1 MLKDLASRI
10 REYKKEAILTPLLM
24 VGEVFME
31 VLIPALMAQIID
43 IGVSQ
48 GNISY
53 TVKMSIILVLC
64 AFASMFFGVLGAKTA
79 SVASS
84 GFARNLRHDLYYKIE
99 DFSFSNI
106 DSFSTS
112 SLITRLTTDVQ
123 NVQMAFQMVIR
134 MFVRS
139 PIMFLFAIFMVAKNG
154 GSVMFIY
161 IVAVPI
167 LAAGIFFMMSKA
179 HPKFE
184 KAFKSYD
191 GLNRVVGENLNGI
204 RTVKAY
210 VREEEETEKFDESAT
225 QIYNNFVSAQK
236 IMALSQPMMSAVM
249 YLCIVAVC
257 YVGARLI
264 NNGHM
269 TTGQLMSIFT
279 YNAQILMSLI
289 MIGMFMVMVTI
300 ARASAERIMEVLE
313 TEPDM
318 AINEGGEKSV
328 KDGSI
333 EFDHVTFGY
342 KKGTAVLEDINLKIK
357 SGMMVGILG
366 PTGSG
371 KSTLISLIA
380 RLYDVTEGRVM
391 VGGRD
396 VRDYNLKA
404 LRDEV
409 SVVLQKNQ
417 LFTGSV
423 KENLR
428 WGNKDASDEE
438 IVKVCKIAAADSF
451 IAPLKEGYDSHVEQG
466 GTNFSGGQRQRLC
479 IARALL
485 KHPKILIMDDSTS
498 AVDTATDSQIRAALK
513 NDVKD
518 LTKIIIA
525 QRISSVQDAD
535 MIIMMNDGRIED
547 VGTHDE
553 LLMRNKNYQ
562 GLYNTQ
568 TKAKEA

>member
-1 MLKDLASRI
+1 
-10 REYKKEAILTPLLM
+10 
-24 VGEVFME
+24 
-31 VLIPALMAQIID
+31 
-43 IGVSQ
+43 
-48 GNISY
+48 
-53 TVKMSIILVLC
+53 
-64 AFASMFFGVLGAKTA
+64 
-79 SVASS
+79 
-84 GFARNLRHDLYYKIE
+84 
-99 DFSFSNI
+99 
-106 DSFSTS
+106 
-112 SLITRLTTDVQ
+112 
-123 NVQMAFQMVIR
+123 
-134 MFVRS
+134 
-139 PIMFLFAIFMVAKNG
+139 
-154 GSVMFIY
+154 
-161 IVAVPI
+161 
-167 LAAGIFFMMSKA
+167 
-179 HPKFE
+179 
-184 KAFKSYD
+184 
-191 GLNRVVGENLNGI
+191 
-204 RTVKAY
+204 
-210 VREEEETEKFDESAT
+210 
-225 QIYNNFVSAQK
+225 
-236 IMALSQPMMSAVM
+236 
-249 YLCIVAVC
+249 
-257 YVGARLI
+257 
-264 NNGHM
+264 
-269 TTGQLMSIFT
+269 MSIFT

-289 MIGMFMVMVTI
+289 MVGMFMVMVTI

-313 TEPDM
+313 TKPDM
-318 AINEGGEKSV
+318 DINEDGESVV

-333 EFDHVTFGY
+333 EFDNVDFAY
-342 KKGTAVLEDINLKIK
+342 KKGTNVLENINLRIE

-380 RLYDVTEGRVM
+380 RLYDATNGSVK

-396 VRDYNLKA
+396 VREYNLKA

-417 LFTGSV
+417 LFTGTV

-438 IVKVCKIAAADSF
+438 IVRVSKIAAADSF

-485 KHPKILIMDDSTS
+485 KQPKILIMDDSTS
-498 AVDTATDSQIRAALK
+498 AVDTATDTQIRQALK

-535 MIIMMNDGRIED
+535 MIIMMNDGHIED
-547 VGTHDE
+547 IGTHDE
-553 LLMRNKNYQ
+553 LLSRNKNYQ

>member
-1 MLKDLASRI
+1 MLKELASRI
-10 REYKKEAILTPLLM
+10 REYKKESMLTPLFM
-24 VGEVFME
+24 IGEVFME
-31 VLIPALMAQIID
+31 VLIPALMARVID
-43 IGVSQ
+43 VGVSQ

-53 TVKMSIILVLC
+53 TIRMSILLVIC
-64 AFASMFFGVLGAKTA
+64 AFFSMLFGVMGAKTA
-79 SVASS
+79 SIASS
-84 GFARNLRHDLYYKIE
+84 GFARNLRHDLYYKIQ

-139 PIMFLFAIFMVAKNG
+139 PIMFIFAIIMVARNG
-154 GSVMFIY
+154 GSLMFTY
-161 IVAVPI
+161 IVAIPV
-167 LAAGIFFMMSKA
+167 LGLGIFLMMSKA
-179 HPKFE
+179 HPRFE

-191 GLNRVVGENLNGI
+191 NLNRVVGENLNGI

-210 VREEEETEKFDESAT
+210 VREDKETEKFDQSAT
-225 QIYNNFVSAQK
+225 EIYNNFVSAQK
-236 IMALSQPMMSAVM
+236 IMAFSQPMMSSVM
-249 YLCIVAVC
+249 YLCIIAVC
-257 YVGARLI
+257 AIGAHLI
-264 NNGHM
+264 NAGNM
-269 TTGQLMSIFT
+269 TTGQLMSVFT
-279 YNAQILMSLI
+279 YNGQILMSLI

-300 ARASAERIMEVLE
+300 ARASAERIMEVLD

-318 AINEGGEKSV
+318 DTNENGLKQV

-333 EFDHVTFGY
+333 EFDNVTFGY
-342 KKGTAVLEDINLKIK
+342 KKDSPVLENINIKIE
-357 SGMMVGILG
+357 SGMMVGVLG

-371 KSTLISLIA
+371 KSTLVSLIA
-380 RLYDVTEGRVM
+380 RLYDVTSGTIK
-391 VGGRD
+391 VGGVD
-396 VRDYNLKA
+396 VKDYNLKA

-417 LFTGSV
+417 LFSGTV
-423 KENLR
+423 KENLK

-438 IVKVCKIAAADSF
+438 IIWASKIAAADPFVSTMR
-451 IAPLKEGYDSHVEQG
+451 EGYDSHVEQG

-485 KHPKILIMDDSTS
+485 KKPKVLIMDDSTS
-498 AVDTATDSQIRAALK
+498 AVDTQTDSQIRYALRH
-513 NDVKD
+513 DVKD

-535 MIIMMNDGRIED
+535 MIIMLNDGRIED
-547 VGTHDE
+547 VGTHEE
-553 LLMRNKNYQ
+553 LLSRNKNYQ
-562 GLYNTQ
+562 GLFNTQ
-568 TKAKEA
+568 AKAKEA

>member
-10 REYKKEAILTPLLM
+10 REYRKEAILTPLLM

-53 TVKMSIILVLC
+53 TVKMSILLVLC
-64 AFASMFFGVLGAKTA
+64 AFASMFFGVMGAKTA
-79 SVASS
+79 SIASS

-139 PIMFLFAIFMVAKNG
+139 PIMFLFAIIMVAKNG

-210 VREEEETEKFDESAT
+210 VREEEETGKFDESAGE
-225 QIYNNFVSAQK
+225 IYNNFVSAQK
-236 IMALSQPMMSAVM
+236 IMAFSQPMMSSVM

-264 NNGHM
+264 NIGHM

-289 MIGMFMVMVTI
+289 MVGMFMVMVTI

-313 TEPDM
+313 TKPDM
-318 AINEGGEKSV
+318 DINEDGESVV

-333 EFDHVTFGY
+333 EFDNVDFAY
-342 KKGTAVLEDINLKIK
+342 KKGTNVLENINLRIE

-380 RLYDVTEGRVM
+380 RLYDATDGSVK

-396 VRDYNLKA
+396 VREYNLKA

-417 LFTGSV
+417 LFTGTV

-438 IVKVCKIAAADSF
+438 IVRVSKIAAADSF

-485 KHPKILIMDDSTS
+485 KQPKILIMDDSTS
-498 AVDTATDSQIRAALK
+498 AVDTATDTQIRQALK

-535 MIIMMNDGRIED
+535 MIIMMNDGHIED
-547 VGTHDE
+547 IGTHDE
-553 LLMRNKNYQ
+553 LLSRNKNYQ

>member
-10 REYKKEAILTPLLM
+10 REYRKDAILTPLLM

-31 VLIPALMAQIID
+31 VLIPALMANIID

-48 GNISY
+48 GNIPY
-53 TVKMSIILVLC
+53 TVKMSILLILC

-123 NVQMAFQMVIR
+123 NVQMAFQMIIR

-139 PIMFLFAIFMVAKNG
+139 PMMFLFAIFMVARNG
-154 GSVMFIY
+154 GSLTFVY
-161 IVAVPI
+161 IVAIPV
-167 LAAGIFFMMSKA
+167 LATGIFLMMSKA
-179 HPKFE
+179 HPKFDR
-184 KAFKSYD
+184 AFKSYD

-210 VREEEETEKFDESAT
+210 VREDKETEKFDEAAT
-225 QIYNNFVSAQK
+225 EIYDNFVSAQK
-236 IMALSQPMMSAVM
+236 IMALSQPIMSAVM
-249 YLCIVAVC
+249 NLCIVAVC
-257 YVGARLI
+257 FLGARLI

-300 ARASAERIMEVLE
+300 ARTSAERIMEVLR
-313 TEPDM
+313 TTPDM
-318 AINEGGEKSV
+318 DINEDGEKSV
-328 KDGSI
+328 RDGSV
-333 EFDHVTFGY
+333 EFDHVNFSY
-342 KKGTAVLEDINLKIK
+342 KKGSAVLEDINLKIE

-380 RLYDVTEGRVM
+380 RLYDVESGTLK
-391 VGGRD
+391 VGGLD
-396 VRDYNLKA
+396 VKKYNLKA

-417 LFTGSV
+417 LFSGTV
-423 KENLR
+423 KENLK

-438 IVKVCKIAAADSF
+438 IVRVCKIAAADSF
-451 IAPLKEGYDSHVEQG
+451 IAPLAEGYDSHVEQG

-485 KHPKILIMDDSTS
+485 KRPKILIMDDSTS
-498 AVDTATDSQIRAALK
+498 AVDTATDSQIRNALR

-535 MIIMMNDGRIED
+535 MIIMMNDGHIED
-547 VGTHDE
+547 IGTHDE
-553 LLMRNKNYQ
+553 LLARNKNYQ
-562 GLYNTQ
+562 GLYRTQ
-568 TKAKEA
+568 AKAKEA

>member
-1 MLKDLASRI
+1 
-10 REYKKEAILTPLLM
+10 
-24 VGEVFME
+24 
-31 VLIPALMAQIID
+31 
-43 IGVSQ
+43 
-48 GNISY
+48 
-53 TVKMSIILVLC
+53 
-64 AFASMFFGVLGAKTA
+64 
-79 SVASS
+79 
-84 GFARNLRHDLYYKIE
+84 
-99 DFSFSNI
+99 
-106 DSFSTS
+106 
-112 SLITRLTTDVQ
+112 
-123 NVQMAFQMVIR
+123 
-134 MFVRS
+134 
-139 PIMFLFAIFMVAKNG
+139 
-154 GSVMFIY
+154 
-161 IVAVPI
+161 
-167 LAAGIFFMMSKA
+167 
-179 HPKFE
+179 
-184 KAFKSYD
+184 
-191 GLNRVVGENLNGI
+191 
-204 RTVKAY
+204 
-210 VREEEETEKFDESAT
+210 
-225 QIYNNFVSAQK
+225 
-236 IMALSQPMMSAVM
+236 
-249 YLCIVAVC
+249 
-257 YVGARLI
+257 
-264 NNGHM
+264 
-269 TTGQLMSIFT
+269 
-279 YNAQILMSLI
+279 
-289 MIGMFMVMVTI
+289 
-300 ARASAERIMEVLE
+300 
-313 TEPDM
+313 
-318 AINEGGEKSV
+318 
-328 KDGSI
+328 
-333 EFDHVTFGY
+333 
-342 KKGTAVLEDINLKIK
+342 
-357 SGMMVGILG
+357 MMVGILG

>member
-1 MLKDLASRI
+1 MLKELASRI
-10 REYKKEAILTPLLM
+10 REYKKESILTPLFM
-24 VGEVFME
+24 IGEVFME
-31 VLIPALMAQIID
+31 VLIPALMARVID
-43 IGVSQ
+43 VGVSQ

-53 TVKMSIILVLC
+53 TIRMSILLVIC
-64 AFASMFFGVLGAKTA
+64 AFFSMLFGVMGAKTA
-79 SVASS
+79 SIASS
-84 GFARNLRHDLYYKIE
+84 GFARNLRHDLYYKIQ

-139 PIMFLFAIFMVAKNG
+139 PIMFIFAIIMVARNG
-154 GSVMFIY
+154 GSLMFTY
-161 IVAVPI
+161 IVAIPV
-167 LAAGIFFMMSKA
+167 LGLGIFLMMSKA
-179 HPKFE
+179 HPRFE

-191 GLNRVVGENLNGI
+191 NLNRVVGENLNGI

-210 VREEEETEKFDESAT
+210 VREDKETEKFDQSAT
-225 QIYNNFVSAQK
+225 EIYNNFVSAQK
-236 IMALSQPMMSAVM
+236 IMAFSQPMMSSVM
-249 YLCIVAVC
+249 YLCIIAVC
-257 YVGARLI
+257 AIGAHLI
-264 NNGHM
+264 NAGNM
-269 TTGQLMSIFT
+269 TTGQLMSVFT
-279 YNAQILMSLI
+279 YNGQILMSLI

-300 ARASAERIMEVLE
+300 ARASAERIMEVLD

-318 AINEGGEKSV
+318 DTNENGLKQV

-333 EFDHVTFGY
+333 EFDNVTFGY
-342 KKGTAVLEDINLKIK
+342 KKDSPVLENINIKIE
-357 SGMMVGILG
+357 SGMMVGVLG

-371 KSTLISLIA
+371 KSTLVSLIA
-380 RLYDVTEGRVM
+380 RLYDVTSGTIK
-391 VGGRD
+391 VGGVD
-396 VRDYNLKA
+396 VKDYNLKA

-417 LFTGSV
+417 LFSGTV
-423 KENLR
+423 KENLK

-438 IVKVCKIAAADSF
+438 IIWASKIAAADPFVSTMR
-451 IAPLKEGYDSHVEQG
+451 EGYDSHVEQG

-485 KHPKILIMDDSTS
+485 KKPKVLIMDDSTS
-498 AVDTATDSQIRAALK
+498 AVDTQTDSQIRYALRH
-513 NDVKD
+513 DVKD

-535 MIIMMNDGRIED
+535 MIIMLNDGRIED
-547 VGTHDE
+547 VGTHEE
-553 LLMRNKNYQ
+553 LLSRNKNYQ
-562 GLYNTQ
+562 GLFNTQ
-568 TKAKEA
+568 AKAKEA

>member
-10 REYKKEAILTPLLM
+10 REYRKEAILTPLLM

-53 TVKMSIILVLC
+53 TVKMSILLVLC
-64 AFASMFFGVLGAKTA
+64 AFASMFFGVMGAKTA
-79 SVASS
+79 SIASS

-139 PIMFLFAIFMVAKNG
+139 PIMFLFAIIMVAKNG

-210 VREEEETEKFDESAT
+210 VREEEETGKFDESAGE
-225 QIYNNFVSAQK
+225 IYNNFVSAQK
-236 IMALSQPMMSAVM
+236 IMAFSQPMMSSVM

-264 NNGHM
+264 NIGHM

-289 MIGMFMVMVTI
+289 MVGMFMVMVMMVLVLVFVLMVMVVLTVAAI
-300 ARASAERIMEVLE
+300 ACYAMTLGPVTWVLLSE
-313 TEPDM
+313 IFP
-318 AINEGGEKSV
+318 GRV
-328 KDGSI
+328 R
-333 EFDHVTFGY
+333 
-342 KKGTAVLEDINLKIK
+342 GTAMAVCTFALWVGSCTLTFAFPSMNAGLGCSGSFWIYAGICLLGFLYFLRSCPETRGKTLE
-357 SGMMVGILG
+357 
-366 PTGSG
+366 
-371 KSTLISLIA
+371 
-380 RLYDVTEGRVM
+380 
-391 VGGRD
+391 
-396 VRDYNLKA
+396 
-404 LRDEV
+404 
-409 SVVLQKNQ
+409 Q
-417 LFTGSV
+417 L
-423 KENLR
+423 EN
-428 WGNKDASDEE
+428 E
-438 IVKVCKIAAADSF
+438 
-451 IAPLKEGYDSHVEQG
+451 
-466 GTNFSGGQRQRLC
+466 
-479 IARALL
+479 
-485 KHPKILIMDDSTS
+485 
-498 AVDTATDSQIRAALK
+498 
-513 NDVKD
+513 
-518 LTKIIIA
+518 LT
-525 QRISSVQDAD
+525 R
-535 MIIMMNDGRIED
+535 
-547 VGTHDE
+547 
-553 LLMRNKNYQ
+553 
-562 GLYNTQ
+562 
-568 TKAKEA
+568 

>member
-318 AINEGGEKSV
+318 AINEDGEKSV
-328 KDGSI
+328 QDGSI

-342 KKGTAVLEDINLKIK
+342 KNGTAVLEDINLKIK

-547 VGTHDE
+547 VGTHEE

>member
-1 MLKDLASRI
+1 MLKDFASRI
-10 REYKKEAILTPLLM
+10 REYKKESILTPLLM
-24 VGEVFME
+24 IGEVFME
-31 VLIPALMAQIID
+31 VLIPALMAQVID
-43 IGVSQ
+43 VGVSQ
-48 GNISY
+48 GDIGY

-64 AFASMFFGVLGAKTA
+64 AFFSMFFGVMGAKTA

-106 DSFSTS
+106 DRFSTS

-139 PIMFLFAIFMVAKNG
+139 PIMFIFAIIMVARNG
-154 GSVMFIY
+154 GSLTFVY
-161 IVAVPI
+161 IVAIPV
-167 LAAGIFFMMSKA
+167 LAIGIFLMMSKA
-179 HPKFE
+179 HPRFE
-184 KAFKSYD
+184 RAFKSYD

-210 VREEEETEKFDESAT
+210 VREDEETEKFDKAASE
-225 QIYNNFVSAQK
+225 IYDNFVSAQK
-236 IMALSQPMMSAVM
+236 IMALSQPMMSSVM
-249 YLCIVAVC
+249 YLCILAVC
-257 YVGARLI
+257 FIGAHLI
-264 NNGHM
+264 NIGHM

-313 TEPDM
+313 TKPDM
-318 AINEGGEKSV
+318 DINENGLKEV

-333 EFDHVTFGY
+333 EFEHVNFAY
-342 KKGTAVLEDINLKIK
+342 KKGSDVLEDINLKID

-380 RLYDVTEGRVM
+380 RLYDVESGSVR
-391 VGGRD
+391 VGGVD
-396 VRDYNLKA
+396 VRKYNLKA

-423 KENLR
+423 KDNLR
-428 WGNKDASDEE
+428 WGNKDATDEE
-438 IVKVCKIAAADSF
+438 IIKACKIAAADSF
-451 IAPLKEGYDSHVEQG
+451 ISIMKEGYDSHVEQG

-498 AVDTATDSQIRAALK
+498 AVDTATDSQIRAALR

-525 QRISSVQDAD
+525 QRISSVQEAD
-535 MIIMMNDGRIED
+535 IIIMMNDGHIED

-553 LLMRNKNYQ
+553 LLARNKNYQ

-568 TKAKEA
+568 VKAKEA

>member
-1 MLKDLASRI
+1 MLKELASRI
-10 REYKKEAILTPLLM
+10 REYRKESILTTLFM
-24 VGEVFME
+24 IGEVFME
-31 VLIPALMAQIID
+31 VLIPALMAKVID
-43 IGVSQ
+43 VGVSQ

-53 TVKMSIILVLC
+53 TIRMSILLVIC
-64 AFASMFFGVLGAKTA
+64 AFFSMLFGVMGAKTA
-79 SVASS
+79 SIASS
-84 GFARNLRHDLYYKIE
+84 GFARNLRHDLYYKIQ

-139 PIMFLFAIFMVAKNG
+139 PIMFIFAIIMVARNG
-154 GSVMFIY
+154 GSLMFTY
-161 IVAVPI
+161 IVAIPI
-167 LAAGIFFMMSKA
+167 LGLGIFLMMSKA
-179 HPKFE
+179 HPRFE

-191 GLNRVVGENLNGI
+191 NLNRVVGENLNGI

-210 VREEEETEKFDESAT
+210 VREDKETEKFDQSAT
-225 QIYNNFVSAQK
+225 EIYNNFVSAQK
-236 IMALSQPMMSAVM
+236 IMAFSQPMMSSVM
-249 YLCIVAVC
+249 YLCIIAVC
-257 YVGARLI
+257 AIGAHLI
-264 NNGHM
+264 NAGNM
-269 TTGQLMSIFT
+269 TTGQLMSVFT
-279 YNAQILMSLI
+279 YNGQILMSLI

-300 ARASAERIMEVLE
+300 ARASAERIMEVLD

-318 AINEGGEKSV
+318 DTNENGLKQV

-333 EFDHVTFGY
+333 EFDNVTFGY
-342 KKGTAVLEDINLKIK
+342 KKDSPVLENINIKIE
-357 SGMMVGILG
+357 SGMMVGVLG

-371 KSTLISLIA
+371 KSTLVSLIA
-380 RLYDVTEGRVM
+380 RLYDVTSGTIK
-391 VGGRD
+391 VGGVD
-396 VRDYNLKA
+396 VKDYNLKA

-417 LFTGSV
+417 LFSGTV
-423 KENLR
+423 KENLK

-438 IVKVCKIAAADSF
+438 IIWASKIAAADPFVSTMR
-451 IAPLKEGYDSHVEQG
+451 EGYDSHVEQG

-485 KHPKILIMDDSTS
+485 KKPKVLIMDDSTS
-498 AVDTATDSQIRAALK
+498 AVDTQTDSQIRYALRH
-513 NDVKD
+513 DVKD

-535 MIIMMNDGRIED
+535 MIIMLNDGRIED
-547 VGTHDE
+547 VGTHEE
-553 LLMRNKNYQ
+553 LLSRNKNYQ
-562 GLYNTQ
+562 GLFNTQ
-568 TKAKEA
+568 AKAKEA

>member
-1 MLKDLASRI
+1 MLKALASRV
-10 REYKKEAILTPLLM
+10 REYKKETILTPLFM

-31 VLIPALMAQIID
+31 VLIPAIMASVID
-43 IGVSQ
+43 VGVSQ
-48 GNISY
+48 GNIAY
-53 TVKMSIILVLC
+53 TVKMSIVLVIC
-64 AFASMFFGVLGAKTA
+64 AFLSMFFGVMGAKTA
-79 SVASS
+79 ATASS

-99 DFSFSNI
+99 DFSFLNI

-139 PIMFLFAIFMVAKNG
+139 PIMFVFAIIMVARNG
-154 GSVMFIY
+154 GSLMFTY
-161 IVAVPI
+161 IVAIPV
-167 LAAGIFFMMSKA
+167 LALGIYLMMSNA
-179 HPKFE
+179 HPRFE

-191 GLNRVVGENLNGI
+191 NLNRVVGENLNGI

-210 VREEEETEKFDESAT
+210 VREERETEKFDQSAT
-225 QIYNNFVSAQK
+225 EIYDNFVSAQK
-236 IMALSQPMMSAVM
+236 VMALSQPMMSSVM
-249 YLCIVAVC
+249 YLCIIAVSFI
-257 YVGARLI
+257 GAKLI
-264 NNGHM
+264 NAGNM
-269 TTGQLMSIFT
+269 TTGQLMSVFT
-279 YNAQILMSLI
+279 YNGQILMSLI

-313 TEPDM
+313 TDPDM
-318 AINEGGEKSV
+318 DINTDGETEV

-333 EFDHVTFGY
+333 EFDNVSFAY
-342 KKGTAVLEDINLKIK
+342 KKGADVLENINLKIE

-380 RLYDVTEGRVM
+380 RLYDATGGSVK
-391 VGGRD
+391 VGGKD
-396 VRDYNLKA
+396 VKEYNLKS

-423 KENLR
+423 KDNLK

-438 IVKVCKIAAADSF
+438 IVRACKIAQADPF
-451 IAPLKEGYDSHVEQG
+451 ISQMSQGYDSHVEQG

-485 KHPKILIMDDSTS
+485 KKPKVLIMDDSTS
-498 AVDTATDSQIRAALK
+498 AVDTQTDSQIRYALK
-513 NDVKD
+513 NDIRDV
-518 LTKIIIA
+518 TKIIIA

-535 MIIMMNDGRIED
+535 MIVMLNDGRIED

-553 LLMRNKNYQ
+553 LLSRNANYQ
-562 GLYNTQ
+562 GLFNTQ
-568 TKAKEA
+568 AKAKEA

>member
-1 MLKDLASRI
+1 MEKIIEVEHLVKTFGTNEVLKD
-10 REYKKEAILTPLLM
+10 
-24 VGEVFME
+24 
-31 VLIPALMAQIID
+31 
-43 IGVSQ
+43 
-48 GNISY
+48 ISFDVEKGDV
-53 TVKMSIILVLC
+53 TSIIG
-64 AFASMFFGVLGAKTA
+64 AS
-79 SVASS
+79 
-84 GFARNLRHDLYYKIE
+84 
-99 DFSFSNI
+99 
-106 DSFSTS
+106 
-112 SLITRLTTDVQ
+112 
-123 NVQMAFQMVIR
+123 
-134 MFVRS
+134 
-139 PIMFLFAIFMVAKNG
+139 
-154 GSVMFIY
+154 
-161 IVAVPI
+161 
-167 LAAGIFFMMSKA
+167 
-179 HPKFE
+179 
-184 KAFKSYD
+184 
-191 GLNRVVGENLNGI
+191 
-204 RTVKAY
+204 
-210 VREEEETEKFDESAT
+210 
-225 QIYNNFVSAQK
+225 
-236 IMALSQPMMSAVM
+236 
-249 YLCIVAVC
+249 
-257 YVGARLI
+257 
-264 NNGHM
+264 
-269 TTGQLMSIFT
+269 
-279 YNAQILMSLI
+279 
-289 MIGMFMVMVTI
+289 
-300 ARASAERIMEVLE
+300 
-313 TEPDM
+313 
-318 AINEGGEKSV
+318 
-328 KDGSI
+328 
-333 EFDHVTFGY
+333 
-342 KKGTAVLEDINLKIK
+342 
-357 SGMMVGILG
+357 
-366 PTGSG
+366 GSG

>member
-1 MLKDLASRI
+1 MLKELASRI
-10 REYKKEAILTPLLM
+10 REYRKESILTPLFM
-24 VGEVFME
+24 IGEVFME
-31 VLIPALMAQIID
+31 VLIPALMAKVID
-43 IGVSQ
+43 VGVSQ

-53 TVKMSIILVLC
+53 TIRMSILLVIC
-64 AFASMFFGVLGAKTA
+64 AFFSMLFGVMGAKTA
-79 SVASS
+79 SIASS
-84 GFARNLRHDLYYKIE
+84 GFARNLRHDLYYKIQ

-139 PIMFLFAIFMVAKNG
+139 PIMFIFAIIMVARNG
-154 GSVMFIY
+154 GSLMFTY
-161 IVAVPI
+161 IVAIPI
-167 LAAGIFFMMSKA
+167 LGLGIFLMMSKA
-179 HPKFE
+179 HPRFE

-191 GLNRVVGENLNGI
+191 NLNRVVGENLNGI

-210 VREEEETEKFDESAT
+210 VREDKETEKFDQSAT
-225 QIYNNFVSAQK
+225 EIYNNFVSAQK
-236 IMALSQPMMSAVM
+236 IMAFSQPMMSSVM
-249 YLCIVAVC
+249 YLCIIAVC
-257 YVGARLI
+257 AIGAHLI
-264 NNGHM
+264 NAGNM
-269 TTGQLMSIFT
+269 TTGQLMSVFT
-279 YNAQILMSLI
+279 YNGQILMSLI

-300 ARASAERIMEVLE
+300 ARASAERIMEVLD

-318 AINEGGEKSV
+318 DTNENGLKQV

-333 EFDHVTFGY
+333 EFDNVTFGY
-342 KKGTAVLEDINLKIK
+342 KKDSPVLENINIKIE
-357 SGMMVGILG
+357 SGMMVGVLG

-371 KSTLISLIA
+371 KSTLVSLIA
-380 RLYDVTEGRVM
+380 RLYDVTSGTIK
-391 VGGRD
+391 VGGVD
-396 VRDYNLKA
+396 VKDYNLKA

-417 LFTGSV
+417 LFSGTV
-423 KENLR
+423 KENLK

-438 IVKVCKIAAADSF
+438 IIWASKIAAADPFVSTMR
-451 IAPLKEGYDSHVEQG
+451 EGYDSHVEQG

-485 KHPKILIMDDSTS
+485 KKPKVLIMDDSTS
-498 AVDTATDSQIRAALK
+498 AVDTQTDSQIRYALRH
-513 NDVKD
+513 DVKD

-535 MIIMMNDGRIED
+535 MIIMLNDGRIED
-547 VGTHDE
+547 VGTHEE
-553 LLMRNKNYQ
+553 LLSRNKNYQ
-562 GLYNTQ
+562 GLFNTQ
-568 TKAKEA
+568 AKAKEA